1 MFQYNKLLAQFEI
14 PSWICCNLEGI
25 GGEAIDNFSSS
36 VEMDVYDSAI
46 QEYDGSLSR
55 KGQDLETNFG

>member
-1 MFQYNKLLAQFEI
+1 MVQFNKPLHCEI

-25 GGEAIDNFSSS
+25 GRKPIDNFISSS

-46 QEYDGSLSR
+46 QECDGSLSR
-55 KGQDLETNFG
+55 KGED